1 MARNDLQGHA
11 ALVTGGASG
20 IGRAVCRALV
30 ADGAPVAVADLSLA
44 AAEAVGDELRNAGGR
59 AEALA
64 VDVRR
69 PDHCAA
75 AVERAAEWH
84 AGLDLLVNCAGIYPH
99 MSLLDATERHWDDVL
114 DTNLKGT
121 FFMTQAFARL
131 LIQGGRPGAVVN
143 IASRTGVRA
152 SGPLPA
158 YSASKAGV
166 ISLTESA
173 AQELGPHGIRVNAVA
188 PGPVRPPGMTDD
200 SELEPGYRD
209 RTARIP
215 LRRFGRADEV
225 AAGVVFLL
233 SDRASLAAGAT
244 LVLDGGSLLP

>member
-1 MARNDLQGHA
+1 MALA
-11 ALVTGGASG
+11 AAGAS
-20 IGRAVCRALV
+20 
-30 ADGAPVAVADLSLA
+30 VAVADLS
-44 AAEAVGDELRNAGGR
+44 AEAARAVGREMNDAGAQ

-69 PDHCAA
+69 PDDCAA
-75 AVERAAEWH
+75 VVDRAAAWH
-84 AGLDLLVNCAGIYPH
+84 EGLDLLVNCAGVYPH
-99 MSLLDATERHWDDVL
+99 MALLEATERHWDQVL

-131 LIQGGRPGAVVN
+131 LVERNRGGAIVN

-173 AQELGPHGIRVNAVA
+173 AQELGPHRIRVNAVA
-188 PGPVRPPGMTDD
+188 PGPIRPPGLTDD
-200 SELEPGYRD
+200 SELEPGYLE
-209 RTARIP
+209 RTGRIP

-233 SDRASLAAGAT
+233 SDRASLAAGAV